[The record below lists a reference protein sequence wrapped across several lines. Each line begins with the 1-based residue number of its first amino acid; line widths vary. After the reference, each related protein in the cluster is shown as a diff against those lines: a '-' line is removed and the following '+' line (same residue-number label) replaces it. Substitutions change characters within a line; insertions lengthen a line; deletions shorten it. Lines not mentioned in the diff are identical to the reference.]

1 MVTSDE
7 FLGGRLPDVKVG
19 IGCAPESKFVE
30 TSVRV
35 MDNPNVV
42 IYSDP
47 QKLADDLSNGVIDA
61 AVRGDMSSS
70 KLLPLIKNALGVDD
84 LQRAVLMD
92 YRGRVFL
99 MAPVG
104 IDEGW
109 TVEDKV
115 QMAEKGAA
123 LMKDMGLP
131 SQRIAVMSGGRSD
144 DIGRND
150 IVDKTI
156 TDALEV
162 VRQLNRKG
170 YDAYHAQILI
180 EDVVEDADIV
190 IAPDGIA
197 GNLIFRVM
205 HFIGNVTALGAPVLN
220 GDKVF
225 VDTSRVKTDFTDS
238 IILAMKLAGMR
249 H

>member
-99 MAPVG
+99 MARSVA
-104 IDEGW
+104 
-109 TVEDKV
+109 T
-115 QMAEKGAA
+115 
-123 LMKDMGLP
+123 
-131 SQRIAVMSGGRSD
+131 RGGPW
-144 DIGRND
+144 
-150 IVDKTI
+150 KTKS
-156 TDALEV
+156 
-162 VRQLNRKG
+162 RWPRKG
-170 YDAYHAQILI
+170 PH
-180 EDVVEDADIV
+180 
-190 IAPDGIA
+190 
-197 GNLIFRVM
+197 
-205 HFIGNVTALGAPVLN
+205 
-220 GDKVF
+220 
-225 VDTSRVKTDFTDS
+225 S
-238 IILAMKLAGMR
+238 
-249 H
+249 